1 MDASTWDEQLIA
13 LYCLICRQYQQHLWM
28 HAERQSPNRTPPEFT
43 DEEALTVYLFGLLR
57 FPAASVQ
64 TIHRFSRDFLSD
76 FFPRLPSYS
85 AFNHRLDFL
94 EGALQALAVQLLEAL
109 PLGSG
114 STHLLDSM
122 PIVLARGTRACSASV
137 AAAVCNRG
145 YCATK
150 QTFFWGVKLHALCLH
165 APGQLPRPERLWI
178 SSASESDLT
187 LAKQHSREL
196 PPGELYADKLYQD
209 GPWKAQLAAEQQ
221 LGLHT
226 PVRRARN
233 APPLDATDRLY
244 GAAVSRVRQSVET
257 FFAWLDR
264 MSGIQ
269 NASRVRS
276 TAGLW
281 VHLFG
286 RLCAAFL
293 LLLSYP

>member
-1 MDASTWDEQLIA
+1 MDARDWAEQLIA
-13 LYCLICRQYQQHLWM
+13 LYCFICRQYAQHLWM
-28 HAERQSPNRTPPEFT
+28 HAERQSPNRTAPEFT

-57 FPAASVQ
+57 FPSASMQ
-64 TIHRFSRDFLSD
+64 AIHRFTRDFLGD

-85 AFNHRLDFL
+85 AFNHRLGFL
-94 EGALQALAVQLLEAL
+94 DGALQALAGQLLEAL
-109 PLGSG
+109 PPGSG
-114 STHLLDSM
+114 RTHLLDSM
-122 PIVLARGTRACSASV
+122 PILLARGVRACSASV
-137 AAAVCNRG
+137 AAEVCTRG
-145 YCATK
+145 YCAMK

-165 APGQLPRPERLWI
+165 SPGHLPRPERLWI

-187 LAKQHSREL
+187 LAKQHSAEL
-196 PPGELYADKLYQD
+196 PAGELYADRLYQD

-221 LGLHT
+221 LWLHT

-244 GAAVSRVRQSVET
+244 GTAVSRVRQSVET
-257 FFAWLDR
+257 FFSWIDR
-264 MSGIQ
+264 VSGIQ

-286 RLCAAFL
+286 RLCVAFL

>member
-1 MDASTWDEQLIA
+1 MNASPWPEQLIA
-13 LYCLICRQYQQHLWM
+13 LYCFVCHAYETHLWI
-28 HAERQSPNRTPPEFT
+28 HAERQSPNRTRPAFT

-57 FPAASVQ
+57 QPAASVGS
-64 TIHRFSRDFLSD
+64 IHRFTRDFLSE

-85 AFNHRLDFL
+85 AFNHRLGFL
-94 EGALQALAVQLLEAL
+94 EGVFHALAGELLDAL
-109 PLGSG
+109 PPGSG

-122 PIVLARGTRACSASV
+122 PVLLAQGTRACSACV
-137 AAAVCNRG
+137 APEVCTRG

-165 APGQLPRPERLWI
+165 TSGHLPRPERLWI

-187 LAKQHSREL
+187 LAKQHSAEL

-209 GPWKAQLAAEQQ
+209 GPWKEQLATERQ
-221 LGLHT
+221 LRLHT

-244 GAAVSRVRQSVET
+244 GRAVSRVRQSVET
-257 FFAWLDR
+257 LFSWLDR
-264 MSGIQ
+264 VSGIQ
-269 NASRVRS
+269 DASRVRS

-281 VHLFG
+281 VHIFG
-286 RLCAAFL
+286 RLCVAFL
-293 LLLSYP
+293 LFLAKS